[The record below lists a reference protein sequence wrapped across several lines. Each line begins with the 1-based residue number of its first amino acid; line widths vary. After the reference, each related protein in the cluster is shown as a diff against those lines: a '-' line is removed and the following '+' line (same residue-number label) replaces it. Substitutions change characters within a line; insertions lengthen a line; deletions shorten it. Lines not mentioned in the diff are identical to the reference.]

1 MGPVISAGAV
11 DRILG
16 IVRDAESSGAG
27 KLLFGGHRIGG
38 DLAEGFFIEPTIF
51 VDVDNRSALAQNE
64 IFGPVLSVIPF
75 DDEDE
80 AIALANDTDYGL
92 AAYVQTTNLPRA
104 RRLIDSLRAGNVH
117 INGTGP
123 GPLSPASPFGGVKQS
138 GYGRQGSRLGLEEF
152 LEIKNVY
159 LNI

>member
-1 MGPVISAGAV
+1 M
-11 DRILG
+11 
-16 IVRDAESSGAG
+16 
-27 KLLFGGHRIGG
+27 
-38 DLAEGFFIEPTIF
+38 
-51 VDVDNRSALAQNE
+51 
-64 IFGPVLSVIPF
+64 PF

-92 AAYVQTTNLPRA
+92 AAYAQTSDMRRA
-104 RRLIDSLRAGNVH
+104 RRLIHELEAGNVH

-138 GYGRQGSRLGLEEF
+138 GYGRQGSRLGLAEF
-152 LEIKNVY
+152 LDIKNVY